1 MNSIQRR
8 TIGLAAI
15 LSTMLA
21 VPAAAQ
27 RGGQDFR
34 YEEKRI
40 PFEPGFRV
48 YLVPDMEG
56 MGSVVTNRETIAGV
70 EGPRYATGS
79 GRDYD
84 QYRLLLT
91 KEVNAVIAGART
103 AGARS
108 FVVNEG
114 HGGNMFAN
122 VLPWEMDPAAIL
134 IRGFPRPNVMST
146 AIDSTFGTMMF
157 TGAHAGPGMGG
168 VMSHMYAFSRFA
180 INGKVLNEVGF
191 NALVGGE
198 MGVSVSLVSGD
209 DVLVKESQ
217 EILGNGAIGVV
228 TKIAVGGNAAI
239 TFSPGKVQQML
250 RDSAAAAV
258 RRELKGDF
266 KPFVMSRP
274 YAVELTFRTFSE
286 DSMRQIDELLDRFKV
301 KKVDARSY
309 TMTANSAR
317 EVGYFLDAVE
327 VIVLR
332 QPVAVTPPR

>member
-1 MNSIQRR
+1 MN
-8 TIGLAAI
+8 TIGKRTGIAA
-15 LSTMLA
+15 LFA
-21 VPAAAQ
+21 VLLITPASAQ

-34 YEEKRI
+34 YDQKRI
-40 PFEPGFRV
+40 PFEPGFRL

-91 KEVNAVIAGART
+91 KEVNAVIAGARS

-108 FVVNEG
+108 FVINEG

-122 VLPWEMDPAAIL
+122 VLPWEMDQDAIL

-168 VMSHMYAFSRFA
+168 VMSHMYAFSRFTV
-180 INGKVLNEVGF
+180 NGKVLNEVGF
-191 NALVGGE
+191 NALVAGE

-250 RDSAAAAV
+250 KDSAALAV
-258 RRELKGDF
+258 RREMRGDF

-274 YAVELTFRTFSE
+274 YAVELTFRTFS
-286 DSMRQIDELLDRFKV
+286 DDTMRQIDELLDRFNV
-301 KKVDARSY
+301 KKLDGRSY
-309 TMTANSAR
+309 AMTANRAR
-317 EVGYFLDAVE
+317 DIGYFLDAVE

-332 QPVAVTPPR
+332 QPVTPPTTR